1 MMNGTDKYIA
11 TVAYLGK
18 LYDYLN
24 AELFGGELT
33 KPVIT
38 IQRDERNKTNGWWSV
53 AKVWKWREL
62 ESRTCL
68 GCERVDECMSEDDD
82 DFSGNNRKYTDC
94 KKLVECEEHE
104 LNMTAQQL
112 NRPFNEI
119 AATMIHEMCHQYASV
134 HEMQDTSRGG
144 NYHNKLFRKIAE
156 THGLTVACAPQ
167 IGWSVT
173 ALTDDTAAKIAEFTA
188 LNLCD
193 IIYRLPVMKGQT
205 VKTSSTRKYICPVCG
220 MSVRATKQVNI
231 KCVDCD
237 ELMQSQD

>member
-18 LYDYLN
+18 LYDYIN

-53 AKVWKWREL
+53 AKVWRENA
-62 ESRTCL
+62 
-68 GCERVDECMSEDDD
+68 DDD
-82 DFSGNNRKYTDC
+82 G
-94 KKLVECEEHE
+94 EHE

-119 AATMIHEMCHQYASV
+119 AATMIHEMCHQYANV

-144 NYHNKLFRKIAE
+144 NYHNKLFKKVAE

-173 ALTDDTAAKIAEFTA
+173 TLTDDTAAKIAEFTA
-188 LNLCD
+188 ANPCD

-237 ELMQSQD
+237 ELMQSDD